1 MAEKAAFGESAEMY
15 LKSIHELMDESGV
28 VPISA
33 LAERLGITVVSAT
46 EMIHRLQQQRLV
58 EHQPYKGVALTALGR
73 QQASSIL
80 RRQRLW
86 ECFLSDQLG
95 IAWDRLYDLACSLEH
110 AVGPEVTEALAAF
123 LGHPSHCPHGNPI
136 PSAEGKWEAALGRP
150 LSELSPGDEAT
161 IRRIAA
167 VGSASLQYLAQC
179 GLLPGTHVTLETI
192 EPTDDLRRLRTPR
205 GEVVVGSQLA
215 RQILVDAGVS

>member
-15 LKSIHELMDESGV
+15 LKSIHELMGENGV

-46 EMIHRLQQQRLV
+46 EMIHRLQQLRLV
-58 EHQPYKGVALTALGR
+58 KHHPYKGVALTALGR
-73 QQASSIL
+73 DQAASIL

-95 IAWDRLYDLACSLEH
+95 IPWDRLYDLACSLEH
-110 AVGPEVTEALAAF
+110 AVGSEVTEALAAF
-123 LGHPSHCPHGNPI
+123 LGHPAHCPHGNPI
-136 PSAEGKWEAALGRP
+136 PSPEGEWETALGRP
-150 LSELSPGDEAT
+150 LSELSPGEEAT
-161 IRRIAA
+161 IQRIAA

-179 GLLPGTHVTLETI
+179 GLLPGTRVTLETI
-192 EPTDDLRRLRTPR
+192 EPTDDLHRLRTAQ

-215 RQILVDAGVS
+215 RQILVDVGVS

>member
-1 MAEKAAFGESAEMY
+1 MAEKVAFGESAEMY
-15 LKSIHELMDESGV
+15 LKSIHELMGESGV
-28 VPISA
+28 VPIST

-58 EHQPYKGVALTALGR
+58 EHHPYKGVTLTPAGR
-73 QQASSIL
+73 DQASSIL

-95 IAWDRLYDLACSLEH
+95 IPWDRLYDLACGLEH
-110 AVGPEVTEALAAF
+110 AVGSEVTEALAAF

-136 PSAEGKWEAALGRP
+136 PSPEGKWQAALGRP
-150 LSELSPGDEAT
+150 LSDLGPGDEAT

-179 GLLPGTHVTLETI
+179 GLLPGTRLTVETI
-192 EPTDDLRRLRTPR
+192 EPTDDLRRLRTAQ

-215 RQILVDAGVS
+215 RQILVDVGVS